1 MGNKFYSKSEIEII
15 NFLNENLGTNHRH
28 KPYDFKNKKDLK
40 EYVTFLI
47 GKFMDYRKYW
57 MISASLSEELDES
70 IELYTPLTWMA
81 MTEDNILGD
90 EKILETISALG
101 VVEENLSNLFM
112 ETEEELK
119 KMIEIIMEVPDEVQ
133 KFIWND
139 VFHFDSDK
147 LESLFEHIFEVPYT
161 YTIPESVEAFC
172 DFMKEVSNQKEQVNT
187 LDDGLILL
195 HLELINEFCSDEDKQ
210 LLMKHADTTENGTIT
225 RDILIPADMPLH
237 NLHYAIQKLFGWQNS
252 HLRAFHLDEKDYD
265 RLTDKLVKQWAQL
278 VGILFRG
285 VLEDENDFFWDDEYD
300 EYVNGNFKIW
310 LRKKYVGPYSYG
322 GESENYDVAKES
334 VERLIRKFP
343 EIEVKESF
351 SEYYER
357 NKDNEDY
364 EKSSMKT
371 LKIVPIL
378 DLTIE
383 ELMNSISFEHVF
395 DELLEKIEVG
405 KILGVKGDKLADYE
419 NIIKEF
425 NEVIQQPVTDKLIY
439 NYDFG
444 DNWMVEITRE
454 HNYIKLIEDESID
467 MDWLIEAEDI
477 VKEKHKP
484 VCINKKG
491 SFVMDDVGGM
501 SGFVDFI
508 SIIYKSKD
516 VEERKSY
523 REWAKGMGWSNRKIE
538 LKKMI

>member
-1 MGNKFYSKSEIEII
+1 
-15 NFLNENLGTNHRH
+15 
-28 KPYDFKNKKDLK
+28 
-40 EYVTFLI
+40 
-47 GKFMDYRKYW
+47 
-57 MISASLSEELDES
+57 
-70 IELYTPLTWMA
+70 
-81 MTEDNILGD
+81 
-90 EKILETISALG
+90 
-101 VVEENLSNLFM
+101 
-112 ETEEELK
+112 
-119 KMIEIIMEVPDEVQ
+119 
-133 KFIWND
+133 
-139 VFHFDSDK
+139 
-147 LESLFEHIFEVPYT
+147 
-161 YTIPESVEAFC
+161 
-172 DFMKEVSNQKEQVNT
+172 
-187 LDDGLILL
+187 
-195 HLELINEFCSDEDKQ
+195 
-210 LLMKHADTTENGTIT
+210 
-225 RDILIPADMPLH
+225 
-237 NLHYAIQKLFGWQNS
+237 
-252 HLRAFHLDEKDYD
+252 
-265 RLTDKLVKQWAQL
+265 
-278 VGILFRG
+278 G

-334 VERLIRKFP
+334 VERLIRQFP
-343 EIEVKESF
+343 EVEVKESF

-371 LKIVPIL
+371 LKIAPIL